1 MNEDANASIWP
12 LRSMLFVPAHRP
24 DFVAKVPRFAPDSVV
39 LDLEDAVPPQHKIAA
54 RDQAR
59 AAIGFLRGHRIP
71 AFVRINAL
79 DQGGLEDAMAVA
91 AEGFAGVMLPKAAR
105 AREVQD
111 LDAALGFAEG
121 RAGLPFRSVAIMPL
135 PETAV
140 GMCDARDLAAA
151 SPRVRGLIGVV
162 GGPIIGDVAR
172 AAGFIPT
179 RDGTEQV
186 FLACK
191 IVLES
196 RAAGAPYPM
205 GSLIGTAL
213 DDHDHVRTL
222 AQRAFHYGYTGA
234 VLIHP
239 SHVAIAHD
247 VFTPTH
253 EQAEHFAGMIAAMRE
268 AEAKGLGAVSYRG
281 QMVDYAMIPY
291 AQDLVRAA
299 RRFGVLPA

>member
-1 MNEDANASIWP
+1 MNEASIWP

-54 RDQAR
+54 RDHAR
-59 AAIGFLRGHRIP
+59 EAMGFLRGHGIP

-79 DQGGLEDAMAVA
+79 DQGGLEDAIAVA
-91 AEGFAGVMLPKAAR
+91 AEGYAGVMLPKAAT
-105 AREVQD
+105 AQEVQD

-140 GMCDARDLAAA
+140 GMCDARALAAA

-172 AAGFIPT
+172 AAGFRPT
-179 RDGTEQV
+179 REGTEQV

-196 RAAGAPYPM
+196 RAAGAMHPM

-213 DDHDHVRTL
+213 DDHAHVRTL
-222 AQRAFHYGYTGA
+222 AQRALQYGYTGA

-239 SHVAIAHD
+239 SHVAIAHE
-247 VFTPTH
+247 VFTPTR
-253 EQAEHFAGMIAAMRE
+253 EEAEHFAGMIDAMRD
-268 AEAKGLGAVSYRG
+268 AEAKGVGAVSYRG
-281 QMVDYAMIPY
+281 QMVDYAMIPH
-291 AQDLVRAA
+291 AEDLVRAA